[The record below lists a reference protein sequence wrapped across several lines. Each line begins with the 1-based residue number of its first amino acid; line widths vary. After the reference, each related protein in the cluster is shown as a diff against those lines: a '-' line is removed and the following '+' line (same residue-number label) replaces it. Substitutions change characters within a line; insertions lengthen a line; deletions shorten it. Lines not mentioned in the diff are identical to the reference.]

1 MPEKS
6 KFLFNTY
13 PNLQKTVLCHILDGE
28 PFLCHKILIDCMPSL
43 GMMTINSLVAADS
56 IIIPA
61 QPSFLST
68 KGLGLLRKSVT
79 KVRRSIN
86 PKLTIDGIHTKR
98 KDVLLLGGS
107 FYGWV

>member
-1 MPEKS
+1 
-6 KFLFNTY
+6 
-13 PNLQKTVLCHILDGE
+13 
-28 PFLCHKILIDCMPSL
+28 MPSL

-68 KGLGLLRKSVT
+68 KGLGLLLKSVT

-86 PKLTIDGIHTKR
+86 PKLTIDGMKEALCLSVSKSDNGKNAAAAKNNR
-98 KDVLLLGGS
+98 GS
-107 FYGWV
+107 RTNHDRW